1 MGQKQAAYD
10 SNGSIVAFHDS
21 VDCPAPHGTSVIDI
35 SDEQWL
41 DLINAQSA
49 GKRLVVNGAGEA
61 VALDPLPPTRAEI
74 ANVKRAQRDSALG
87 ATDWLVAR
95 HQDEKL
101 LGNGTTL
108 TADQFSTLLRYRQA
122 LRDVSDVSGWPNM
135 TLPVVPPF
143 VIRDVDVARS
153 ER

>member
-1 MGQKQAAYD
+1 MGQKQAAHDVNGEIIAFYD
-10 SNGSIVAFHDS
+10 TMDS
-21 VDCPAPHGTSVIDI
+21 PAPQGASVIDLT
-35 SDEQWL
+35 DEQWIG
-41 DLINAQSA
+41 LINAQST

-74 ANVKRAQRDSALG
+74 ASVKRAQRDTALG

-108 TADQFSTLLRYRQA
+108 TADQFVMLLGYRQS
-122 LRDVSDVSGWPNM
+122 LRECSAMPNWPDV
-135 TLPVVPPF
+135 TLPSPPPF
-143 VIRDVDVARS
+143 VIEQDVAS
-153 ER
+153 A

>member
-10 SNGSIVAFHDS
+10 AKGNIVAFYDTVDS
-21 VDCPAPHGTSVIDI
+21 PAPQGASVINLT
-35 SDEQWL
+35 DEEWVAL
-41 DLINAQSA
+41 VNAQAAGKRIVVDSA
-49 GKRLVVNGAGEA
+49 GKP

-74 ANVKRAQRDSALG
+74 ASAKRAERDSALG

-108 TADQFSTLLRYRQA
+108 SADQFVMLLGYRQS
-122 LRDVSDVSGWPNM
+122 LRECSSMPNWPDV
-135 TLPVVPPF
+135 TLPSPPPF
-143 VIRDVDVARS
+143 VYEHGMAS
-153 ER
+153 S

>member
-35 SDEQWL
+35 SNERWL
-41 DLINAQSA
+41 DLINAQST

-74 ANVKRAQRDSALG
+74 ASAKRAQRDTALG

-108 TADQFSTLLRYRQA
+108 TADQFVMLLGYRQS
-122 LRDVSDVSGWPNM
+122 LRECSAMPNWPDV
-135 TLPVVPPF
+135 TLPSPPPF
-143 VIRDVDVARS
+143 VSEQDVAS
-153 ER
+153 A

>member
-1 MGQKQAAYD
+1 MGQKQAAYGA
-10 SNGSIVAFHDS
+10 NGKIVAFYDTVDS
-21 VDCPAPHGTSVIDI
+21 PAPQGANVLDI

-49 GKRLVVNGAGEA
+49 GKRLVVDSAGQPI
-61 VALDPLPPTRAEI
+61 ALDPPPPTRAEI
-74 ANVKRAQRDSALG
+74 ASAKRAERDSALG

-108 TADQFSTLLRYRQA
+108 TAEQFVMLLSYRQS
-122 LRDVSDVSGWPNM
+122 LRECSAMPNWPDVM
-135 TLPVVPPF
+135 LPSPPPF
-143 VIRDVDVARS
+143 VS
-153 ER
+153 EQGIAPA

>member
-10 SNGSIVAFHDS
+10 SNGNIVAFHDS
-21 VDCPAPHGTSVIDI
+21 ADCPAPHGVSVIDI
-35 SDEQWL
+35 SDERWL
-41 DLINAQSA
+41 DLINAQST
-49 GKRLVVNGAGEA
+49 GKRLVVNGASEA

-74 ANVKRAQRDSALG
+74 ASAKRAQRDTALG

-108 TADQFSTLLRYRQA
+108 TADQFVMLLGYRQS
-122 LRDVSDVSGWPNM
+122 LRECSAMPNWPDV
-135 TLPVVPPF
+135 TLPSPPPF
-143 VIRDVDVARS
+143 VS
-153 ER
+153 ELDIASA

>member
-10 SNGSIVAFHDS
+10 SNGNIVAFHDS
-21 VDCPAPHGTSVIDI
+21 ADCPAPHGVSVIDI
-35 SDEQWL
+35 SDERWL

-49 GKRLVVNGAGEA
+49 GKRLVVNSEGEP

-74 ANVKRAQRDSALG
+74 ASAKRAQRDSALA

-108 TADQFSTLLRYRQA
+108 TGDQFVMLLSYRQS
-122 LRDVSDVSGWPNM
+122 LRECSGMPNWPDV
-135 TLPVVPPF
+135 TLPSPPPF
-143 VIRDVDVARS
+143 AS
-153 ER
+153 EQGIASA

>member
-1 MGQKQAAYD
+1 MGQKQAAYGA
-10 SNGSIVAFHDS
+10 NGKIVAFYDTVDS
-21 VDCPAPHGTSVIDI
+21 PAPQGANVLDI

-49 GKRLVVNGAGEA
+49 GKRLVVDSAGQPI
-61 VALDPLPPTRAEI
+61 ALDPPPPTRAEI
-74 ANVKRAQRDSALG
+74 ASAKRAERDSALG

-108 TADQFSTLLRYRQA
+108 TADQFVMLLGYRQS
-122 LRDVSDVSGWPNM
+122 LRECGGMPNWPDIM
-135 TLPVVPPF
+135 LPSPPPF
-143 VIRDVDVARS
+143 AVEQGIAPA
-153 ER
+153 